1 MKQRMF
7 TVRLTLTP
15 DRFQFDLANIACGTE
30 EGAVILARE
39 RCVKWAGHDAIQ
51 RATAEIIQSHPIHDI

>member
-1 MKQRMF
+1 MY

-15 DRFQFDLANIACGTE
+15 DRFQFDLPNIASRND

-39 RCVKWAGHDAIQ
+39 RCVKWCGHDASQ
-51 RATAEIIQSHPIHDI
+51 RATAEIIQSHPINDC